1 MQVEAH
7 EADLLGPP
15 CINRCRCVYLEQG
28 LLSCWSSPSPASSKV
43 SWELETKRF
52 PISLKRRGNTWI
64 HAKTKNKS
72 KKLKNQSEA
81 ARTPPVVFPP
91 PDCCTFSSSP
101 LFPNIPALLLLPS
114 CPCFMP
120 KQTRE
125 KLQLTPQLRFPFP
138 KLPATTVFPDLA
150 VFHGFPVAL
159 GLLFGPHA
167 S

>member
-1 MQVEAH
+1 MFTQLRKPSSTYRLNPAYYTYN
-7 EADLLGPP
+7 LQSGPALAAVAEP
-15 CINRCRCVYLEQG
+15 WNASGGPRGGSTGTTMHKRCRCVYLEQG

-125 KLQLTPQLRFPFP
+125 KLQLTP
-138 KLPATTVFPDLA
+138 
-150 VFHGFPVAL
+150 
-159 GLLFGPHA
+159 
-167 S
+167 